1 MASPKH
7 ERLREVLLAEVRRLQ
22 PHDMLP
28 TERELAATHGVSRAT
43 IRQALDHLGDLGLV
57 YRIQGAGTFVHGTSY
72 SKTLLLTSFSE
83 DVRDRG
89 MEPSSRLLA
98 IAEEPAGDELAAELD
113 ITAGDPV
120 TTIRRLRLADDQ
132 PMCLET
138 VRIASAKVPELDE
151 KDVTGSLYE
160 ILEGRYGVRLTR
172 ADQLVRAVALDHE
185 DAAALEVAPGSPA
198 FAIHRV
204 ALDERDRPIECS
216 DSIYRA
222 DLYDMRFTIRR

>member
-7 ERLREVLLAEVRRLQ
+7 EQLREVLLAEVRRLR

-43 IRQALDHLGDLGLV
+43 IRQALDHLSDLGLV
-57 YRIQGAGTFVHGTSY
+57 YRIQGAGTFVHGTTY

-83 DVRDRG
+83 DVRERG
-89 MEPSSRLLA
+89 MEPSSRLLDVS
-98 IAEEPAGDELAAELD
+98 ERPAPAELATELG
-113 ITAGDPV
+113 ITEGDPV
-120 TTIRRLRLADDQ
+120 TTVRRLRLADGQ

-138 VRIASAKVPELDE
+138 VRIASAKVPELSEADL
-151 KDVTGSLYE
+151 TGSLYE
-160 ILEGRYGVRLTR
+160 VLEGSYGVRLTR
-172 ADQLVRAVALDHE
+172 ADQLVRAITLDADE
-185 DAAALEVAPGSPA
+185 AATLGVEVGAPA

-216 DSIYRA
+216 DSVYRA

>member
-89 MEPSSRLLA
+89 MEPS
-98 IAEEPAGDELAAELD
+98 
-113 ITAGDPV
+113 
-120 TTIRRLRLADDQ
+120 
-132 PMCLET
+132 
-138 VRIASAKVPELDE
+138 
-151 KDVTGSLYE
+151 
-160 ILEGRYGVRLTR
+160 
-172 ADQLVRAVALDHE
+172 
-185 DAAALEVAPGSPA
+185 
-198 FAIHRV
+198 
-204 ALDERDRPIECS
+204 
-216 DSIYRA
+216 
-222 DLYDMRFTIRR
+222 